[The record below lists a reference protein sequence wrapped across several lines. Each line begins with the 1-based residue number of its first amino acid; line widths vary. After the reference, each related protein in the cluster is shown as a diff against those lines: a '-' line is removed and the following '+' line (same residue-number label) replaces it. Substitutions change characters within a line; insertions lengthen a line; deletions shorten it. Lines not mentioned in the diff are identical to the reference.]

1 MKNLVDE
8 VEVALPYGTRLF
20 MVIRHP
26 VRVPLRLCAPG
37 TIYAERTTLLCA
49 LNLCACTTV
58 STDLL
63 A

>member
-26 VRVPLRLCAPG
+26 ERVPLRLCALEHELVDDVRL
-37 TIYAERTTLLCA
+37 IRCSRCYFVR
-49 LNLCACTTV
+49 
-58 STDLL
+58 
-63 A
+63 